1 MFTKHGVYPAIH
13 PLGQQPMIASRPLVA
28 ALLAALPIT
37 ASAELSVNSGGRGDA
52 LYLPLFDVAEGRDS
66 LITVRNSGSAPVLAR
81 VVFSESLNG
90 QSTLSFNVFLPPLST
105 WTAAVVDDGDG
116 ATLASASP
124 LCSVPSVTRLTPP
137 LRNFDYAQNH
147 PDGGSAARSRTRRGA
162 VEIFAL
168 ATLQGS
174 LAEATIAGN
183 CQGLEAAYQS
193 GATRGASLAAPAP
206 TLSANVQV
214 VEVAEGT
221 VYALPAVAIRGLLA
235 GAVDAQPGADLP
247 RLVTPQL
254 APGATHH
261 VANTPAGR
269 FRFPASRGADAV
281 SSLFMASAV
290 SGEVVSDVELE
301 GSTQWLLA
309 FPTKNAYVADVPG
322 SLAGSGP
329 VQPPF
334 RERFATD
341 GSCEPAQAAEVDVRG
356 WQRHIDVPLQ
366 PFDYQLCAQVNLQGF
381 DTSDGGGSDLV
392 RFDDTPQRQ
401 IEAER
406 EDGTPV
412 RLKGLPVVGW
422 RLSRFS
428 NAAAQP
434 GVLASYTVALP
445 LQSEPAVVEAR

>member
-1 MFTKHGVYPAIH
+1 
-13 PLGQQPMIASRPLVA
+13 
-28 ALLAALPIT
+28 
-37 ASAELSVNSGGRGDA
+37 
-52 LYLPLFDVAEGRDS
+52 
-66 LITVRNSGSAPVLAR
+66 
-81 VVFSESLNG
+81 
-90 QSTLSFNVFLPPLST
+90 
-105 WTAAVVDDGDG
+105 
-116 ATLASASP
+116 
-124 LCSVPSVTRLTPP
+124 
-137 LRNFDYAQNH
+137 
-147 PDGGSAARSRTRRGA
+147 
-162 VEIFAL
+162 
-168 ATLQGS
+168 
-174 LAEATIAGN
+174 
-183 CQGLEAAYQS
+183 
-193 GATRGASLAAPAP
+193 
-206 TLSANVQV
+206 VQV

-434 GVLASYTVALP
+434 GVLASYTVAACGCRRRSWKSKLKSVSDDTASMRSSRTRP
-445 LQSEPAVVEAR
+445 SWLRAKLAKASALSVRSRQRTRKLSCCQCSRSPSSDGVWANCITSPSPSTRSSTPPYQASR